1 MKNKKYILQDK
12 DVGFLATA
20 VAMQEGQIF
29 LHKDTESSFYIATV
43 EGEDIHIPE
52 NLKILEMNVSD
63 KAQEPEKEANNLLAL
78 PILPDSNSTDIV
90 LRLHLNQNI
99 APENFPV
106 LYEEI
111 AKAVDSA
118 MKKMDD

>member
-1 MKNKKYILQDK
+1 MKNRKYILKNK
-12 DVGFLATA
+12 DVGFLASA
-20 VAMQEGQIF
+20 IAIQEGQIS
-29 LHKDTESSFYIATV
+29 LHKDSESSFYIATV
-43 EGEDIHIPE
+43 QGDDIHIPE
-52 NLKILEMNVSD
+52 SLKMLEMNTIETQD
-63 KAQEPEKEANNLLAL
+63 EPVAENLLAL
-78 PILPDSNSTDIV
+78 PTAPEANSTDIV

-99 APENFPV
+99 APEKFPM